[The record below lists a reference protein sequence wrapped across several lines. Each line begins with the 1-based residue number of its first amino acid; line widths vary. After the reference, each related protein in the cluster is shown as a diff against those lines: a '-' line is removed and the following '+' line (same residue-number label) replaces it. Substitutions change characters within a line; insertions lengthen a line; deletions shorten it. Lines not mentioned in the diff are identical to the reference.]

1 MFFGEPGEIKY
12 TYILGKKGDY
22 WFETKIGNIGKSI
35 RERHHTDHNRPEKH
49 SNPHNHEINLIG
61 ENCHPYPGSPIN
73 YPDRKTPNFKHHI
86 IKGNRK
92 MNIIQVTIDNNR
104 NFKAKYN
111 FKNAISRNC
120 ELGFEWQGIE
130 YGIFPAENHQQLI
143 CLLGDDNSQDV
154 YYDDI
159 NDVMNHKIGD
169 DKLIDICTKFTVI
182 ERNF

>member
-1 MFFGEPGEIKY
+1 MILQKQTEIHILIALFISLLYDYKFEDAMFFGEPGEIKY

-130 YGIFPAENHQQLI
+130 YGIFPAENHQ
-143 CLLGDDNSQDV
+143 
-154 YYDDI
+154 
-159 NDVMNHKIGD
+159 
-169 DKLIDICTKFTVI
+169 
-182 ERNF
+182 